1 MIVITQPT
9 YLPWS
14 GYFDLIDRSEVL
26 VFLDDVQFHR
36 RSWQQ
41 KNRIIL
47 NNEYKDLTIPIKKKV
62 SGTKKLKTLKCSTM
76 IF

>member
-14 GYFDLIDRSEVL
+14 GYFDLIDRSKTFI
-26 VFLDDVQFHR
+26 FLDDVQFNT

-41 KNRIIL
+41 KNISLYIIGFVM
-47 NNEYKDLTIPIKKKV
+47 Y
-62 SGTKKLKTLKCSTM
+62 
-76 IF
+76 

>member
-47 NNEYKDLTIPIKKKV
+47 NNEYKDLTIPIKKRSQAPKN
-62 SGTKKLKTLKCSTM
+62 
-76 IF
+76 

>member
-1 MIVITQPT
+1 MCYPNISSMV
-9 YLPWS
+9 

-47 NNEYKDLTIPIKKKV
+47 NNEYKDLTIQ
-62 SGTKKLKTLKCSTM
+62 
-76 IF
+76 